1 METTLQRYIKEL
13 EAISNKYSEEQT
25 INDMAIMQ
33 GTSEETEEN
42 RLLLDSLIELDEVIN
57 NIKRKIK

>member
-1 METTLQRYIKEL
+1 MQKYIKEL

-42 RLLLDSLIELDEVIN
+42 NLLLDSLMELNKVIN
-57 NIKRKIK
+57 NVKEKIK